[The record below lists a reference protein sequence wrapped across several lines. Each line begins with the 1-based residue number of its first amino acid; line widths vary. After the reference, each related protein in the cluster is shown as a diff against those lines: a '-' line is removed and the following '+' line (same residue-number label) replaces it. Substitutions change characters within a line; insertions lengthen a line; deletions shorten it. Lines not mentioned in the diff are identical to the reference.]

1 MQVETEVPRLR
12 LLPTDL
18 RQTQVLGSDTLHTVV
33 ITVARILVVD
43 QTFGKRGI
51 TIDTPARTERKHVH
65 ILAEGFEEG
74 FIRDVPTSGN
84 TGEEAPLVTRT
95 ELCHTFCTE
104 RKVEHIFRTEG
115 IVY

>member
-18 RQTQVLGSDTLHTVV
+18 RQTKILRCDTLHTVV
-33 ITVARILVVD
+33 VTVARVLIVD
-43 QTFGKRGI
+43 QSFSKPCI
-51 TIDTPARTERKHVH
+51 TVDTPARTERKHVH

-74 FIRDVPTSGN
+74 FIGDVPTSGN

-95 ELCHTFCTE
+95 DFRHTFCAE
-104 RKVEHIFRTEG
+104 RKVKHVLRTIG

>member
-18 RQTQVLGSDTLHTVV
+18 RQTQVLRSNTLHTIV

-43 QTFGKRGI
+43 EPFAKPSI
-51 TIDTPARTERKHVH
+51 TVDTPARAERKHVH
-65 ILAEGFEEG
+65 ILAERLEES
-74 FIRDVPTSGN
+74 FIGDVPTSGN
-84 TGEEAPLVTRT
+84 TGEEAPLVART
-95 ELCHTFCTE
+95 EFRHTFCTE
-104 RKVEHIFRTEG
+104 REVEHIFRTKS